1 MNKPDFPTTGR
12 PGFYYALLEG
22 GDIVKFNI
30 LGFDVSIDIKKHV
43 KQEPITINK
52 IIHPGEPNYGANYEE
67 WYIDADGYSYS
78 RLLFRL
84 EPRKGQTVCW
94 WS

>member
-1 MNKPDFPTTGR
+1 M
-12 PGFYYALLEG
+12 
-22 GDIVKFNI
+22 KFNV

-67 WYIDADGYSYS
+67 WYIDADGNSHS
-78 RLLFRL
+78 HFLFRL
-84 EPRKGQTVCW
+84 EPRKGQTVCR

>member
-67 WYIDADGYSYS
+67 WYIDADGHSYS

-84 EPRKGQTVCW
+84 EPRNGQTVCW

>member
-12 PGFYYALLEG
+12 PGFYYVLLEG
-22 GDIVKFNI
+22 GNIVKFNI

-52 IIHPGEPNYGANYEE
+52 IIHSGEPNYGANYEE
-67 WYIDADGYSYS
+67 WYIDVDGNSHS
-78 RLLFRL
+78 RFLFRL
-84 EPRKGQTVCW
+84 EPRKGQTVCR

>member
-1 MNKPDFPTTGR
+1 MNKPDFPIAGR
-12 PGFYYALLEG
+12 PGFCYVSLEG

-52 IIHPGEPNYGANYEE
+52 IIHPGEPTYGANYEE
-67 WYIDADGYSYS
+67 WYIDADGNSHS
-78 RLLFRL
+78 RFLFRL
-84 EPRKGQTVCW
+84 EPRKGQTVCR

>member
-12 PGFYYALLEG
+12 PGFYYVLLEG
-22 GDIVKFNI
+22 GNIVKFNI

-52 IIHPGEPNYGANYEE
+52 IIRPGEPNYGANYEE
-67 WYIDADGYSYS
+67 WYIDADGNSHS
-78 RLLFRL
+78 RFLFRL
-84 EPRKGQTVCW
+84 EPRKGQTVCQ